1 MNIAMG
7 VAERQQYLHF
17 QETPIIFRD
26 MKPTNIL
33 LDKDIE
39 PKISDFGISR
49 AGQEGD
55 KSYINPEYYS
65 SKCVNVEYDFYS
77 FGVVLL
83 ELISG
88 RKARDIGVSVKKNF
102 LILTCFLCLCFG
114 FVF

>member
-55 KSYINPEYYS
+55 KSHVYTSVLGTPDTSIQSTIHLNVSTLNMISTASELFFSNS
-65 SKCVNVEYDFYS
+65 SAD
-77 FGVVLL
+77 
-83 ELISG
+83 G
-88 RKARDIGVSVKKNF
+88 RLAILVSA
-102 LILTCFLCLCFG
+102 
-114 FVF
+114 

>member
-55 KSYINPEYYS
+55 KSHVYTSVLGTPDTSIQN
-65 SKCVNVEYDFYS
+65 DFYS